1 MRALILAV
9 VLTLFSSAASAEV
22 RDSGQS
28 TVLPGELDLPV
39 QAGTF
44 IPDNCPV
51 ASGTQ
56 VFPIPTCI
64 AFPMGVGALDVQ
76 GAYVTAL
83 ERAGWRFASGAANV
97 FFFERA
103 TDRPNCSQQVLMIGW
118 LLGDQAEIA
127 KYGTEE
133 EPTMDWSRVEY
144 GTFIFLLM
152 PEDVC
157 GEDRH
162 LR

>member
-1 MRALILAV
+1 MRALVVAVALA
-9 VLTLFSSAASAEV
+9 LLIPAASAQV

-28 TVLPGELDLPV
+28 TVLPGELNLPV

-51 ASGTQ
+51 GPGTQ

-64 AFPMGVGALDVQ
+64 AFPMGEGALEAQ
-76 GAYVTAL
+76 SAYMRAL
-83 ERAGWRFASGAANV
+83 EQAGWRFASGAANV
-97 FFFERA
+97 LFFERP
-103 TDRPNCSQQVLMIGW
+103 TDRPNCSRQVLMIGW
-118 LLGDQAEIA
+118 LLGDPAEIA
-127 KYGTEE
+127 KYGRQD
-133 EPTMDWSRVEY
+133 EPTMDWSRIEY
-144 GTFIFLLM
+144 GTFIFLLT
-152 PEDVC
+152 PDDVC